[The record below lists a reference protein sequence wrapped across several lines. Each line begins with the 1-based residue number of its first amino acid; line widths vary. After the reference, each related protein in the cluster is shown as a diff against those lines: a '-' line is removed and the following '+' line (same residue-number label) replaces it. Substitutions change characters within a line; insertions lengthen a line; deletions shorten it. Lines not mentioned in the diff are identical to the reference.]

1 MTGEIRHAITEYIT
15 NGHYQL
21 MKLAHPLTAVA
32 LEITS
37 RCNLDC
43 RHCCIRRH
51 RRDDEIPYAEI
62 ETTLKRLPRSGWR
75 KPFIA
80 VTGGEP
86 LCHRRC
92 DDILQLLDREGY
104 AFSLCSNGL
113 LMDRARVE
121 TFNALKNLTSVGISL
136 DGDCARH
143 ELLRGKKTYAPA
155 LAALELL
162 ADNSNKRITV
172 KTVVHR
178 DNLTALP
185 DVWNVVRNHRVATWH
200 ILPLMAYNDAELQ
213 TLILTQ
219 EHQETVKKQLCA
231 YARDTNATILFDEQ
245 GDVRRDRSG
254 IRCLQGITACT
265 IAANGDILA
274 CPHAPVASAQ
284 RCGSIYQ
291 DDIARVWNTGFT
303 GCRQSSWRH
312 CAHHEPT
319 LGTEVLQ

>member
-1 MTGEIRHAITEYIT
+1 MSGDIRHAITECIT

-21 MKLAHPLTAVA
+21 MKLTHPLTAVA

-51 RRDDEIPYAEI
+51 RRDDEIPYADI
-62 ETTLKRLPRSGWR
+62 AITLQRLLRSGWR

-86 LCHRRC
+86 LCHPRS

-113 LMDRARVE
+113 LVDRAR
-121 TFNALKNLTSVGISL
+121 TKMFNALKNLTSVGISI

-143 ELLRGKKTYAPA
+143 ELLRGENTYAPA
-155 LAALELL
+155 LAALEML

-178 DNLTALP
+178 DNLDALP

-213 TLILTQ
+213 TLTLTR
-219 EHQETVKKQLCA
+219 EHQEKVKNQLLA
-231 YARDTNATILFDEQ
+231 YARDTNAAILFDEY
-245 GDVRRDRSG
+245 GDVRRNRKD

-274 CPHAPVASAQ
+274 CPHAPAMSAQ
-284 RCGSIYQ
+284 HGGSIYR
-291 DDIARVWNTGFT
+291 DNIARVWNTGFT

-312 CAHHEPT
+312 CAHHEPR
-319 LGTEVLQ
+319 LGTEVIQ